1 MPKQHIIIVDDHPL
15 FRDGLKQTLTLGLD
29 DPEVIEV
36 GTIQDLNNHLIGNTN
51 IDLILLDLF
60 IPGVQEFS
68 GLIHLRQQHPAIPIA
83 IISATDTHETIH
95 RCLELGALG
104 FIPKTLPIEDVLAA
118 INLILNGEIWLPETY
133 DPDRKVGDKNAET
146 MARLGTL
153 TPQQKRVLKMLSEG
167 MLNKQIAYELSVSE
181 ATIKAH
187 VSAILK
193 KLSVSSRTQAA
204 IIISKIDVA
213 F

>member
-15 FRDGLKQTLTLGLD
+15 FRDALKQTLAIGLD
-29 DPEVIEV
+29 DPELIEI
-36 GTIQDLNNHLIGNTN
+36 GTMQDLNNHLIDNTD
-51 IDLILLDLF
+51 IDLILLDLS
-60 IPGVQEFS
+60 IPGVQGYS
-68 GLIHLRQQHPAIPIA
+68 GLIHLRQQHPEMPVA
-83 IISATDTHETIH
+83 IISATDTHEIIH
-95 RCLELGALG
+95 RCFELGALG
-104 FIPKTLPIEDVLAA
+104 FIPKTLPIEHVQAA
-118 INLILNGEIWLPETY
+118 INLLLNGEIWMPENY
-133 DPDRKVGDKNAET
+133 DPDRKVDDKNAKT

-167 MLNKQIAYELSVSE
+167 LLNKQIAYELNVSE

-193 KLSVSSRTQAA
+193 KLAVSSRTQAA
-204 IIISKIDVA
+204 IVISKIDVA